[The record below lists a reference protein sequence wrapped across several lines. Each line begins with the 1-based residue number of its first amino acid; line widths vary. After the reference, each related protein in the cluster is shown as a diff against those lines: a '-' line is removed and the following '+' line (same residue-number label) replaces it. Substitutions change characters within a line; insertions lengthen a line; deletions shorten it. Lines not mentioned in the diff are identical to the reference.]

1 MGNVCSEVALG
12 ERVIWWGTKQL
23 VRAEEGKPILFLGVV
38 GKMQM
43 M

>member
-1 MGNVCSEVALG
+1 M
-12 ERVIWWGTKQL
+12 IWWGTKQL